1 MERMHVCNHTSCN
14 VITKFIPTG
23 TYSLATGSREQ
34 AQCLACPPGFYCE
47 GGANIFACADGS
59 YSLATGLAA
68 RGDCPLCAAGHFCP
82 NATAQIHCP
91 DHTNSPAGSKDL
103 QACACN
109 AGYRCRIVKVVHCY
123 VVLPINLASWTPGIQ
138 ELYVSAIALAAG
150 VDPSNVHVQT
160 IQVVVAAPGAGRRLM
175 NVVGHN
181 AIEVHTSI
189 NTATSGTVGLQA
201 NLNRH
206 LSDAGLPSHRGMRV
220 SIHSEVVG
228 ATRVGF

>member
-1 MERMHVCNHTSCN
+1 LPDDAFGTSINHPP
-14 VITKFIPTG
+14 PTG
-23 TYSLATGSREQ
+23 TYSLATGIREQ
-34 AQCLACPPGFYCE
+34 AQCLECPSGFYCE

-59 YSLATGLAA
+59 YSLATGLSA
-68 RGDCPLCAAGHFCP
+68 RGDCPPCAAGHFCP
-82 NATAQIHCP
+82 NATAQLPCP
-91 DHTNSPAGSKDL
+91 DHTTSPAGAKDL

-123 VVLPINLASWTPGIQ
+123 VVLPINLTSWTASIQ

-150 VDPSNVHVQT
+150 VSPSNVHVQT
-160 IQVVVAAPGAGRRLM
+160 VQVVVTAPGAGRRLM
-175 NVVGHN
+175 NVIGHN

-189 NTATSGTVGLQA
+189 HSSASTADLQA

-206 LSDAGLPSHRGMRV
+206 LSDAGLPSHRGIRV

-228 ATRVGF
+228 ATRVGGWRPR

>member
-1 MERMHVCNHTSCN
+1 M
-14 VITKFIPTG
+14 
-23 TYSLATGSREQ
+23 
-34 AQCLACPPGFYCE
+34 
-47 GGANIFACADGS
+47 
-59 YSLATGLAA
+59 
-68 RGDCPLCAAGHFCP
+68 
-82 NATAQIHCP
+82 
-91 DHTNSPAGSKDL
+91 
-103 QACACN
+103 
-109 AGYRCRIVKVVHCY
+109 
-123 VVLPINLASWTPGIQ
+123 VLPINLASWTPGIQ

-150 VDPSNVHVQT
+150 VDPINVHVQT

-189 NTATSGTVGLQA
+189 HTATSGTVGLQA